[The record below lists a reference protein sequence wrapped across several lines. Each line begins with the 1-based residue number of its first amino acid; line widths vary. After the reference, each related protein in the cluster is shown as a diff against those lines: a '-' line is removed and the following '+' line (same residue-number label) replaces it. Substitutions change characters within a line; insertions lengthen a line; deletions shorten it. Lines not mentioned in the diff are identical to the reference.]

1 MEKYTFL
8 SINQSFFFEIPK
20 IKGSRFLW
28 YIFPIQTKEDFEK
41 QLEKIKKEHFS
52 ATHHCYAYKY
62 DCQCQ
67 KDLFGI
73 PHYLSLQTRANDDGE
88 PSNTAWKPILSVLD
102 GENLHNLGLIV
113 VRYFW
118 GTLLGV
124 GGLIQAY
131 SQAAKET
138 VNHAKI
144 IQQEIFSDFS
154 LSSNYNQISLLSFL
168 FKKYEIKILTTNYE
182 TDSSSMITQ
191 TLRINQGFFESF
203 QKELFDKS
211 KGVLNIKK

>member
-8 SINQSFFFEIPK
+8 TINQSFFFEIPK

>member
-1 MEKYTFL
+1 M
-8 SINQSFFFEIPK
+8 
-20 IKGSRFLW
+20 
-28 YIFPIQTKEDFEK
+28 
-41 QLEKIKKEHFS
+41 
-52 ATHHCYAYKY
+52 
-62 DCQCQ
+62 
-67 KDLFGI
+67 
-73 PHYLSLQTRANDDGE
+73 
-88 PSNTAWKPILSVLD
+88 
-102 GENLHNLGLIV
+102 
-113 VRYFW
+113 
-118 GTLLGV
+118 GV